1 MKSSCLND
9 IQVSEEVLAR
19 VAYQQRDVLAPLLSF
34 CAGPREQRMLIRE
47 LAIYLDRPTD
57 LAAVRSWT
65 ARVTALR
72 ARA

>member
-1 MKSSCLND
+1 MKSSCLD
-9 IQVSEEVLAR
+9 DTEVSEEVLGR
-19 VAYQQRDVLAPLLSF
+19 VAFQQRDVLAPLLSL

-65 ARVTALR
+65 ALVMALR